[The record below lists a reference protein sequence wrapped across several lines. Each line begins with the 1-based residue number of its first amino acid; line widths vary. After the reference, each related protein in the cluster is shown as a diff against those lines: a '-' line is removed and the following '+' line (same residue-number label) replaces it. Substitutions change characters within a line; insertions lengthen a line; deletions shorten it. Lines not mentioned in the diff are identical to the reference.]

1 MHLLTSL
8 ENLEN
13 KDENKDEKKLLVDLW
28 CHFGKVLVSNV
39 DEGNI
44 NILTHTHTQL
54 THKVISKLF
63 KASER

>member
-8 ENLEN
+8 ENLE
-13 KDENKDEKKLLVDLW
+13 KKKDEKKLMADLW

-44 NILTHTHTQL
+44 KIHTHTPDAIQ
-54 THKVISKLF
+54 
-63 KASER
+63 